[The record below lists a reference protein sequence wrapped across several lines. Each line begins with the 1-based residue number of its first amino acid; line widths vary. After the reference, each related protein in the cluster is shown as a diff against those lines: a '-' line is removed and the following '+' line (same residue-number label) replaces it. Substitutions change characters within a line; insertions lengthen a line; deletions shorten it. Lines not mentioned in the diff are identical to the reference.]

1 MLDKCKAAEEKVD
14 EIGKEMEKVKEKNAT
29 LTQDKIGTAFC
40 LNERDDRIIALQ
52 KSLEVYEIELQ
63 DIQFELF
70 VYEVFE
76 QDSLQHIC
84 LLLDDAL
91 KPFIKASE
99 KNYWA
104 HLKRGNE
111 KESYFIK
118 DKNNNLFELRTK
130 MQYHEQFIG

>member
-1 MLDKCKAAEEKVD
+1 MSQQVVLKTTESDIQEFYVGILGGKITRHFTLYEKD
-14 EIGKEMEKVKEKNAT
+14 AI
-29 LTQDKIGTAFC
+29 
-40 LNERDDRIIALQ
+40 RIFNIPHQ
-52 KSLEVYEIELQ
+52 LEVYEIELQ